1 MEILNE
7 DGRRNRWKMMLVS
20 VEERVSQMI
29 FFGEGKV
36 CREMEI
42 YPNVSFNRERQ
53 MCCVEMGHIIQMCCV
68 EMRVSSFCLDI
79 IQPLIVQ
86 HYERSREVHRLQKNG
101 RPLWSLFVY
110 IHIHIYIYI

>member
-7 DGRRNRWKMMLVS
+7 DGRRNRWKTMLVS

-42 YPNVSFNRERQ
+42 YPNVSFDQERQ
-53 MCCVEMGHIIQMCCV
+53 MLLHGDWAHHPDMSCV
-68 EMRVSSFCLDI
+68 R
-79 IQPLIVQ
+79 
-86 HYERSREVHRLQKNG
+86 R
-101 RPLWSLFVY
+101 
-110 IHIHIYIYI
+110 